1 MDAVTGLVALGS
13 VLPGFALKS
22 TLVLA
27 GAWAADRCCGR
38 VSASSRHLLWAA
50 SLAGVLVLLLA
61 ELLLPA
67 WTLPL
72 LPSSSSSAPSGAAL
86 GVFSPG
92 TALAACWLVFA
103 ALGLLRVAAGWIGV
117 ARLRSR
123 AVAFDDPG
131 LLADARE
138 VAARLGI
145 ENGNF
150 HICRVS
156 GLPGPCVAGLLRPL
170 VILPEDSPRWDA
182 ERRRLV
188 LCHELAHLA
197 RRDLFWQALAQVA
210 VAAASFQPLAW
221 LAWRRLREESEKA
234 CDDQVLRLG
243 GKASSYATALL
254 MSTRVSRTSRPLLA
268 AALGEKSELE
278 SRLLA
283 VLAPGVRREAQG
295 RRERALAVLGLVAL
309 LPLASLKAGN
319 APAARLP
326 SAPVADKAEVSPP
339 SPPDPLAAEAAAD
352 PVAPPS
358 EPSLP

>member
-1 MDAVTGLVALGS
+1 MDAVLTGLAALGS

-27 GAWAADRCCGR
+27 GAWAADSCCGR

-67 WTLPL
+67 WTLPM
-72 LPSSSSSAPSGAAL
+72 LPSSSAPSGAA
-86 GVFSPG
+86 GGSFSPR

-103 ALGLLRVAAGWIGV
+103 ALGLLRVAAGWIWV

-131 LLADARE
+131 LLADARQ
-138 VAARLGI
+138 VAARLELESGEI
-145 ENGNF
+145 L
-150 HICRVS
+150 ICRVP

-170 VILPEDSPRWDA
+170 VILPDDAPRWDA

-188 LCHELAHLA
+188 FCHELAHLA

-210 VAAASFQPLAW
+210 VAAAFFQPLAW
-221 LAWRRLREESEKA
+221 LALRRLREESEKA

-254 MSTRVSRTSRPLLA
+254 MSTGVSRAGRPLLA

-319 APAARLP
+319 APAAKLP
-326 SAPVADKAEVSPP
+326 PAPVAEKAEVSPP
-339 SPPDPLAAEAAAD
+339 SPPDPLAAEAPAD

-358 EPSLP
+358 EPSPP